1 MPLIWGTSRQIPS
14 FLETLNPAPGSGS
27 LIRRQIGRSC
37 RNWPKTTSGRGDGRW
52 AGVYSRCGDNWG
64 DWGGHCGLWWTIA
77 SVDCGGHCCRQCG
90 GHCGLWW
97 THFGHFCLDRRSSR
111 QVWWGRLGILSIGN
125 LQNDASEIYAE
136 GSDQAEKF
144 IYFPIWIEIF
154 GTMNQIAERNFQTRK
169 QKYPRIAAKLI
180 QPTFAVIYVVLS
192 VSWNAFAVIYF
203 KLSDSA
209 NKGRETCWAG
219 DSDFAQIEDIKWE
232 LMGQDS
238 EWHSTELRSH
248 QIRSPCW
255 CWDSHLRGE
264 QGRWRAIIILFLTLL
279 STTWLPT
286 KLGALK
292 IYSFIHRPLIIYCP
306 GDNIEWEHPKICK
319 KNCWP
324 KSKQT
329 QPASICGTIMTINV
343 ANPHILPIRKWS
355 HSTNQYTLDNV

>member
-14 FLETLNPAPGSGS
+14 FLETLNPAPGWGS

-97 THFGHFCLDRRSSR
+97 KLFGHFCLDRRSSR

-136 GSDQAEKF
+136 GSNQAEKSY
-144 IYFPIWIEIF
+144 ISPIWIEIF

-169 QKYPRIAAKLI
+169 QKYPKIAANLI

-203 KLSDSA
+203 KLSGTA

-219 DSDFAQIEDIKWE
+219 DSDICLD
-232 LMGQDS
+232 
-238 EWHSTELRSH
+238 
-248 QIRSPCW
+248 
-255 CWDSHLRGE
+255 
-264 QGRWRAIIILFLTLL
+264 WRH
-279 STTWLPT
+279 
-286 KLGALK
+286 KMRVNGAR
-292 IYSFIHRPLIIYCP
+292 FR
-306 GDNIEWEHPKICK
+306 
-319 KNCWP
+319 
-324 KSKQT
+324 
-329 QPASICGTIMTINV
+329 M
-343 ANPHILPIRKWS
+343 
-355 HSTNQYTLDNV
+355 TLDRIKISPNKIPLLMLRQPLKRGAGQVAGNYYPLSHTT